1 MLTHGINLL
10 RIRRYGLFKEKTIKL
25 HNLENY
31 NYLPFISVVKNENF
45 IHVTCIVVKEIIALF
60 GLENKLLNELSNDK
74 KKEFS
79 KKILLSFVDYFKEI
93 KNWGQH

>member
-31 NYLPFISVVKNENF
+31 NYLPFISAAKNENF
-45 IHVTCIVVKEIIALF
+45 IHTTYTIVKEILALF
-60 GLENKLLNELSNDK
+60 GLENKLSNDK

-79 KKILLSFVDYFKEI
+79 KKILLSFMDYFKEI
-93 KNWGQH
+93 KDWEQH